1 MSLAAQSFKPAMWL
15 LLALGCAAPAL
26 AQPAAP
32 NLRTND
38 AALIGHIKATDFV
51 FQALLGKCEA
61 ETLRR
66 NVQGGLWHFTYKAV
80 CTIRPRPE
88 EDCQRYRV
96 TAMGTVDTPNWAT
109 VRDIRLKLLC
119 TA

>member
-1 MSLAAQSFKPAMWL
+1 MTVMAKSFKPATWL
-15 LLALGCAAPAL
+15 LLALTCAAPAL
-26 AQPAAP
+26 AQPSAA

-38 AALIGHIKATDFV
+38 AALIRHIKATDFV

-61 ETLRR
+61 GTLQR
-66 NVQGGLWHFTYKAV
+66 NIQGGLSYFTYKAV
-80 CTIRPRPE
+80 CAIRPRPE
-88 EDCQRYRV
+88 ADCQRYRV
-96 TAMGTVDTPNWAT
+96 TAMGTVDTPDNAT

>member
-1 MSLAAQSFKPAMWL
+1 MSKSFK
-15 LLALGCAAPAL
+15 LATWVVIALACAPAL

-38 AALIGHIKATDFV
+38 AALIRHIKATDFV

-61 ETLRR
+61 ETLQR
-66 NVQGGLWHFTYKAV
+66 NIQAGLWRFTYKAT
-80 CTIRPRPE
+80 CAIRPRPE
-88 EDCQRYRV
+88 QDCQRYKV
-96 TAMGTVDTPNWAT
+96 TALGTVDTPNSAT

-119 TA
+119 SA

>member
-1 MSLAAQSFKPAMWL
+1 MAKPFKPTKWL
-15 LLALGCAAPAL
+15 LLAIGCAAPAL
-26 AQPAAP
+26 AQPGAP
-32 NLRTND
+32 NLRVND
-38 AALIGHIKATDFV
+38 SALIGHIKATDFV

-61 ETLRR
+61 ETLSR
-66 NVQGGLWHFTYKAV
+66 NVQGGLLHFTYKAV

-96 TAMGTVDTPNWAT
+96 TATGTVDTAKDAT

>member
-1 MSLAAQSFKPAMWL
+1 MPKSFKPATWL

-26 AQPAAP
+26 VQPATA

-38 AALIGHIKATDFV
+38 AALIRYIKATDFV
-51 FQALLGKCEA
+51 FQAVLGECEA
-61 ETLRR
+61 EALQR
-66 NVQGGLWHFTYKAV
+66 NVHAGLWHFTYKAV

-88 EDCQRYRV
+88 ADCQRYKV
-96 TAMGTVDTPNWAT
+96 TAKGTIDTPGSAT